1 MSAWSPYQS
10 TSDAPWNLQRVVH
23 LHRRAAF
30 AATWPEIQRDLAGK
44 PEEAVSRLLDGKSR
58 VDGVPQDFDSL
69 STVIGQAA
77 ADSGSPERL
86 KAWWLYRCLFTP
98 HPLEERLTLMWHNHF
113 ATSNLKVD
121 DLKLMK
127 RQNESLR
134 NLALAPFG
142 ELLTALAHDPAL
154 LNWLDAPQNRQGHPN
169 ENLARELMELF
180 TLGIGHYTEQ
190 DVKEAARALT
200 GWTVRQGEFRDL
212 AAVHDDGEKEIL
224 GHLGKHSG
232 DDLVR
237 ILLNQPS
244 TARRLAWRLTG
255 EFFGEG
261 VVTSTALD
269 ELAQQLRENNLDIRR
284 TVETILRSQLF
295 FASENI
301 GTRIADPTS
310 FLIGP
315 LRALECWRE
324 APSTLVLAEWLSRMG
339 QDLFYPP
346 NVGGWPGG
354 RAWLSTRTTIARAN
368 CMAALVAGNL
378 HTPPCPLQIEQL
390 ADRYCEK
397 SSAQGKTAF
406 LFRLLL
412 GQDVES
418 TDTGLAVTLTRLLT
432 SPQAHLH

>member
-1 MSAWSPYQS
+1 MSVWSPYQP
-10 TSDAPWNLQRVVH
+10 TNDARWNLQRVVH
-23 LHRRAAF
+23 LHRRTAF

-58 VDGVPQDFDSL
+58 LDGVPQDFDSL

-98 HPLEERLTLMWHNHF
+98 HPLQERLMLMWHNHF

-134 NLALAPFG
+134 KLALAPFG
-142 ELLTALAHDPAL
+142 ELLATLAHDPAL

-190 DVKEAARALT
+190 DVKEAARSLT

-237 ILLNQPS
+237 ILLDQPS

-284 TVETILRSQLF
+284 AVETILRSQLF
-295 FASENI
+295 FSSANV
-301 GTRIADPTS
+301 GTRIADPVS
-310 FLIGP
+310 FLVGP

-354 RAWLSTRTTIARAN
+354 RAWLSTRTTIARSN
-368 CMAALVAGNL
+368 CMAALIAGNL
-378 HTPPCPLQIEQL
+378 HTPPRPLQIEQL
-390 ADRYCEK
+390 ATRFCGK
-397 SSAQGKTAF
+397 SSAQEKTTF
-406 LFRLLL
+406 LSRLLF

-418 TDTGLAVTLTRLLT
+418 TDSDLAATLTRLLT
-432 SPQAHLH
+432 TPQAHLH